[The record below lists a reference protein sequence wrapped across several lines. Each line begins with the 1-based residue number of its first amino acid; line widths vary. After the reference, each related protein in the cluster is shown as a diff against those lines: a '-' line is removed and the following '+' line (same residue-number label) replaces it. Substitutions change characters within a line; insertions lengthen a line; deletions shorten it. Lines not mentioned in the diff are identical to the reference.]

1 MSNQHYILV
10 KNSSEENAR
19 EFISDILNKSSDVTW
34 YDIDH
39 VYDVKDVSQ
48 QAIVQSI
55 LDRVN
60 SEFSETKIQKVIE
73 YIDDLQQRVSDGNT
87 HVYYMLG
94 EAYMNLYRM
103 SYRAK
108 CEPFTLD
115 NLKDSESF
123 NGWHYNEYGLTN
135 GVMSATDDDKL
146 FLAEISVHC

>member
-19 EFISDILNKSSDVTW
+19 EFISNILNKSSDVSW

-39 VYDVKDVSQ
+39 VYDVKDANQ
-48 QAIVQSI
+48 QAIIQSI
-55 LDRVN
+55 LDRLN
-60 SEFSETKIQKVIE
+60 NEFSETKIQKAIE
-73 YIDDLQQRVSDGNT
+73 HIDDLQQKVRDGNT
-87 HVYYMLG
+87 HVSYMLG
-94 EAYMNLYRM
+94 CAYTHLYRM
-103 SYRAK
+103 SYRAE

-135 GVMSATDDDKL
+135 GVTSATDDDKL
-146 FLAEISVHC
+146 FLAEISVHW

>member
-1 MSNQHYILV
+1 MSNQHYILIKASNEEFA
-10 KNSSEENAR
+10 KNCVE
-19 EFISDILNKSSDVTW
+19 DILNGSNAVTW

-39 VYDVKDVSQ
+39 VYDIKDTNQ

-55 LDRVN
+55 LDRLN
-60 SEFSETKIQKVIE
+60 SEFSEQKTIE
-73 YIDDLQQRVSDGNT
+73 HIDDLQQRVSDGNT

-146 FLAEISVHC
+146 FLAEISIHC